1 MNYPYSTFI
10 FETQRAKQRLA
21 LVFQARSERRAA
33 TLSLTNRESAPAI
46 SGRQDTGNRRKV
58 LVKVTR
64 RRDDLSEPGRKKGL
78 PNESYWTRED
88 MGTLSFTLTLLLLA
102 TVAAAQTDRPVLW
115 LMIGPVPLALG
126 LAVVG
131 FVRPRFNLRGY
142 VRNLLHRPRRKQCQC
157 QCRCQ

>member
-33 TLSLTNRESAPAI
+33 TLSLPNRESVPAI
-46 SGRQDTGNRRKV
+46 SDRQDTGNRRKV
-58 LVKVTR
+58 LPKISR
-64 RRDDLSEPGRKKGL
+64 RRDDLSEVGRKKGL
-78 PNESYWTRED
+78 PNESYWTHED

-102 TVAAAQTDRPVLW
+102 TVAAAQTDRPILW

-131 FVRPRFNLRGY
+131 FVRPRFNLRAS
-142 VRNLLHRPRRKQCQC
+142 VRSLLHRPRRKQCQC